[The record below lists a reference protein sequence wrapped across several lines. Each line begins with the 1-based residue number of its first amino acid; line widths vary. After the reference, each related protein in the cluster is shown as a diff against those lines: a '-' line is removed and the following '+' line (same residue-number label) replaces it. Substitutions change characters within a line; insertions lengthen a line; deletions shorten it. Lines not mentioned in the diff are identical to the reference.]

1 MCCTRIVMYLLLQ
14 LLEACVS
21 NCGKEFQLELT
32 KPTFHSDA
40 RAILM
45 GVSDSDIQCTGY
57 MCVGDQVVDLEV
69 PGSSQPLCDR
79 DFLLLQG
86 WDIKLIGPG
95 GPGSFLH
102 QALVKHLSLV
112 PSPYPTF
119 RCLQY
124 R

>member
-1 MCCTRIVMYLLLQ
+1 MYLLLQ